1 MALNLSDSP
10 WAKWFRR
17 FFIGIIAALVLGLLG
32 YYGIANITYSEGVRA
47 GTVIKISKKGYLFK
61 TYEGELA
68 LSSVGGFIVNP
79 NNAGNT
85 WAFSVK
91 NKEVFDKIIQ
101 MEGKQVSLKY
111 KEKLRTFPWKGETR
125 YFVYD
130 VEAIK

>member
-1 MALNLSDSP
+1 MALHLRDNNWGKL
-10 WAKWFRR
+10 FRR
-17 FFIGIIAALVLGLLG
+17 FFVGFLSVLFLGLLG
-32 YYGIANITYSEGVRA
+32 YYLIANITYSEGVRA

-68 LSSVGGFIVNP
+68 LSSVGGYIVNP